1 MKKLYLFLFS
11 VLCIAFVS
19 KADRTYTF
27 KFTVEE
33 PENVTVKVCDYYD
46 DEKVLEEFEV
56 VKGLNTY
63 EFTSTDGAN
72 MYINTVEGKVLKVHE
87 EDGSVNYDVKDNALK
102 IYLSPYDWGWGGPAE
117 YTYTI
122 KTFDEATFRPNTVKV
137 TLDNPEGIRMT
148 LRGGSVINT
157 DKTEYE
163 IPFNE
168 DYEDMLT
175 IRKADP
181 EDLIY
186 KITANGQEVIKDR
199 LEYNIPLVDRSDV
212 DDIKYITDVVITQDF
227 PEGVMYTVKFVFTN
241 GDPGCISS
249 VTYGNDTIAD
259 FAGAEGFQVRPG
271 KKLTANF
278 NRDDYKIISYQKN
291 DDEPYESSYLSLA
304 AEVIGADFT
313 LTVTADKYTYS
324 DGVIVVDDPDAVKV
338 TRYDYPYTEVE
349 LVAGENTVSFKNN
362 GEDNR
367 FNVTARDGYEV
378 LRLYD
383 AAYDEETTVSTW
395 SSSTAISLKENSKFE
410 ITTGKVIRDM
420 NVVFYA
426 DDLTNLWYGL
436 QFSRGG
442 FSINA
447 TEGYTLVD
455 YREKDGKITVSAT
468 GATSDSKLYRNY
480 EEIVQSYYS
489 YYTIE
494 NIVDNEVI
502 KLFFVPENA
511 IEHTVTF
518 DMVDGTLDGY
528 EVKKDILAVVDP
540 TEPVS
545 AVGKTQFTIAPVA
558 REGVALTVIVGDSVI
573 EAVDGVYTFETEGD
587 TTVKVSNGTTGI
599 ESVISGENT
608 TADVYNLQ
616 GIRVARQANADEV
629 NALPAGIYV
638 VNGQKVIVK

>member
-1 MKKLYLFLFS
+1 
-11 VLCIAFVS
+11 
-19 KADRTYTF
+19 
-27 KFTVEE
+27 
-33 PENVTVKVCDYYD
+33 
-46 DEKVLEEFEV
+46 
-56 VKGLNTY
+56 
-63 EFTSTDGAN
+63 
-72 MYINTVEGKVLKVHE
+72 
-87 EDGSVNYDVKDNALK
+87 
-102 IYLSPYDWGWGGPAE
+102 
-117 YTYTI
+117 
-122 KTFDEATFRPNTVKV
+122 
-137 TLDNPEGIRMT
+137 
-148 LRGGSVINT
+148 
-157 DKTEYE
+157 
-163 IPFNE
+163 
-168 DYEDMLT
+168 
-175 IRKADP
+175 
-181 EDLIY
+181 
-186 KITANGQEVIKDR
+186 
-199 LEYNIPLVDRSDV
+199 
-212 DDIKYITDVVITQDF
+212 
-227 PEGVMYTVKFVFTN
+227 
-241 GDPGCISS
+241 
-249 VTYGNDTIAD
+249 
-259 FAGAEGFQVRPG
+259 
-271 KKLTANF
+271 
-278 NRDDYKIISYQKN
+278 
-291 DDEPYESSYLSLA
+291 
-304 AEVIGADFT
+304 
-313 LTVTADKYTYS
+313 TADKYTYS

-338 TRYDYPYTEVE
+338 TRYYYPYTDVE

-383 AAYDEETTVSTW
+383 AAFDEETTVSTW

-468 GATSDSKLYRNY
+468 GATTDSKLYRNY

-558 REGVALTVIVGDSVI
+558 REGAALTVIVGDSVI